1 MSAAQFSFTNDFGD
15 RIRARFPTESERA
28 RFSAAK
34 CNRFDL
40 LITHSDSNLKWRMR
54 LDKRENVAKACPWVL
69 DMSEAAF
76 LISLVLA
83 LEQRAEMDKHRMVT
97 SHKAE
102 RDKEK

>member
-1 MSAAQFSFTNDFGD
+1 
-15 RIRARFPTESERA
+15 
-28 RFSAAK
+28 
-34 CNRFDL
+34 
-40 LITHSDSNLKWRMR
+40 
-54 LDKRENVAKACPWVL
+54 
-69 DMSEAAF
+69 